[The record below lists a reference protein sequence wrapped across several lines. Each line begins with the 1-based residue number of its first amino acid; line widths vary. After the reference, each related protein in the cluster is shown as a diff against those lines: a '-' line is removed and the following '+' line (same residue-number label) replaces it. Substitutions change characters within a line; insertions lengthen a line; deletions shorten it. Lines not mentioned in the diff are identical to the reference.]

1 MQFTGKKFLKF
12 YDDYHIHVNWAT
24 VAHSHTNGQVE
35 HRNGM
40 VLQDLKPRIFN
51 QLNKFGG

>member
-35 HRNGM
+35 HGNGM